1 MRSLKD
7 VCEGLLAGQSSTLA
21 AGDVINDQFE
31 KIKSLITD
39 PNAYDKVNR
48 NTNMFLEIKDVK
60 EVLSLVGLKNQ
71 KSLIISIVKRK
82 EYIGWGE
89 DKDYWFFDITIAD
102 SYDIKFKEPAK
113 GLSFP
118 KFLQKY
124 IVPHFT
130 NIESFAKFIKENI

>member
-1 MRSLKD
+1 MRSLKEL
-7 VCEGLLAGQSSTLA
+7 CEGLLAGQSSTLA
-21 AGDVINDQFE
+21 TGDAINDQFE
-31 KIKSLITD
+31 KIKSLISD
-39 PNAYDKVNR
+39 PNAYDKINR

-60 EVLSLVGLKNQ
+60 ELLSLVGLKNQ

-89 DKDYWFFDITIAD
+89 DKDYWFFDITITD

-124 IVPHFT
+124 IAPHFN
-130 NIESFAKFIKENI
+130 NIESFKKLIENKI